1 MSSKP
6 PDCCRAAEE
15 AVPVYSTAME
25 DLAEAL
31 RAARAAGGPKPPRR
45 GLAPEPPTVYRVLR
59 TGGTGYE
66 TRLDGAPGS
75 TPWEP

>member
-1 MSSKP
+1 
-6 PDCCRAAEE
+6 
-15 AVPVYSTAME
+15 ME

-59 TGGTGYE
+59 TGDE